1 MQVQFEE
8 LTDSQWSLVEGFCPH
23 RKRKYDLR
31 IILNAIFWIVRVG
44 GQWRNLES
52 KYPKWQIVY
61 YYFRIWSAK
70 GIIEKINLALVALER
85 QKQNKEAQSSVNTID
100 TQSVKIAPM
109 ISEDKGIDGN
119 KKVNGRK
126 RHLITDTL
134 GLIVA
139 VMVHAANHHDG
150 TAGCRLLERVS
161 EQLKKTKKIFA
172 DHVYGGQFKKAAEK
186 WNIEVEIAA
195 KPESAK
201 GFIPIAKR
209 WVVER
214 TFGWFNFF
222 RRLSKDYERKVQN
235 SESMILLAQIQILL
249 CRLDKK
255 IT

>member
-1 MQVQFEE
+1 MQVQFTE
-8 LTDSQWSLVEGFCPH
+8 LTDSQWSLVSSFFSD

-31 IILNAIFWIVRVG
+31 IILNAIFWVVRVG

-52 KYPKWQIVY
+52 RYPKWQIVY
-61 YYFRIWSAK
+61 YYFRIWSSN
-70 GIIEKINLALVALER
+70 GIIEKVNQSLVELER
-85 QKQNKEAQSSVNTID
+85 QRQQKEAQPTANTID
-100 TQSVKIAPM
+100 SQSVKIAPM

-134 GLIVA
+134 GLIIA
-139 VMVHAANHHDG
+139 VMVHAANEHDG
-150 TAGCRLLERVS
+150 TAGCRFFERAVHK
-161 EQLKKTKKIFA
+161 LKETKKIFA
-172 DHVYGGQFKKAAEK
+172 DHVYGGAFRKVVTEH
-186 WNIEVEIAA
+186 NIEVEIAA
-195 KPESAK
+195 RPESAK
-201 GFIPIAKR
+201 GFVPIAKR

-255 IT
+255 VT

>member
-1 MQVQFEE
+1 MQVQFTE
-8 LTDSQWSLVEGFCPH
+8 LTDSQWSLVSKFFSE

-52 KYPKWQIVY
+52 RYPKWQIVY
-61 YYFRIWSAK
+61 YYFKNWSRE
-70 GIIEKINLALVALER
+70 GIIEKINTKLVALER
-85 QKQNKEAQSSVNTID
+85 ENQQKEAQPSVNTID

-150 TAGCRLLERVS
+150 TAGCRFFERVANKL
-161 EQLKKTKKIFA
+161 QNTKKIFA
-172 DHVYGGQFKKAAEK
+172 DHVYGGQFKKVVSAS
-186 WNIEVEIAA
+186 NVEVEIAA

-201 GFIPIAKR
+201 GFVPIAKR

-249 CRLDKK
+249 CRFDKK
-255 IT
+255 VT